1 MGTDAFDGGG
11 GREITLEAK
20 DRQAVGEGQGGKGEE
35 KDEHRREDVVDEH
48 RREDVVHGPGHVLIT
63 VLGAEDSSLL
73 NPPAKLEALGHLA
86 TANC

>member
-35 KDEHRREDVVDEH
+35 KDEHRR
-48 RREDVVHGPGHVLIT
+48 VVHGTRAESCSRDQGHYSSTIYRGQTRL
-63 VLGAEDSSLL
+63 LAAQALAEQFAFL
-73 NPPAKLEALGHLA
+73 
-86 TANC
+86 